1 MRINT
6 ASTLA
11 LIIPFFLIGC
21 STTTNFSS
29 TQNGATVFVEN
40 AKRTITPK
48 IDSTVIAKK
57 APSTSTPRTE
67 KLPSGTFTNYEFK
80 AEHPEFGTLYGK
92 LPLKFNGGYLALDIL
107 FFTPAMLVNL
117 RGLYS
122 YYEFDLEKKVVK
134 YKEKETE
141 RWAIYE
147 STKEEIDLAKYN
159 FDKFPGQPVSAK
171 TVSESSTPT
180 NETSSQKLPDIQA
193 LRKDGGNQ

>member
-11 LIIPFFLIGC
+11 LIIPFFLLIGC

-29 TQNGATVFVEN
+29 TPQSGATVIVEN
-40 AKRTITPK
+40 AKRTIAPK
-48 IDSTVIAKK
+48 IDATVIAKK
-57 APSTSTPRTE
+57 ESSTSTPRTE
-67 KLPSGTFTNYEFK
+67 TLPSGTFTNYEFK

-122 YYEFDLEKKVVK
+122 YYEFDIEKKVVK

-147 STKEEIDLAKYN
+147 PTKEEIDLAKYN
-159 FDKFPGQPVSAK
+159 FGKFSG
-171 TVSESSTPT
+171 
-180 NETSSQKLPDIQA
+180 NIQE
-193 LRKDGGNQ
+193 KPHQ